1 MELSRPLVVLGAL
14 TLAFAAFSQAVA
26 MGLMTAADRAIEHLV
41 AQAWSVSLRPPALAV
56 AELGGAELTGLIAIG
71 LAVYLFRRAFRHEAW
86 ALLALPLV
94 EVAEVVYKVVVQHP
108 APIRSAHGDGPSL
121 TMLLERGPT
130 ALHNSYP
137 SGHTLRAVLVY
148 GLLAF
153 VIYRL
158 APRGLVR
165 KLAIP
170 AAAVI
175 ISLVALDR
183 LYLGVH
189 WTSDVIG
196 GLLLGGVALAAAVV
210 WLDRPRP
217 VA

>member
-1 MELSRPLVVLGAL
+1 LAVTRPLVALGAL
-14 TLAFAAFSQAVA
+14 ALAFAFYSQVVA
-26 MGLMTAADRAIEHLV
+26 LGWMTAADRAIAHGVTQVWSETLSSLGLAIAVLGGIELTSLV
-41 AQAWSVSLRPPALAV
+41 AIALAF
-56 AELGGAELTGLIAIG
+56 
-71 LAVYLFRRAFRHEAW
+71 YLVNRGFRHEAW

-94 EVAEVVYKVVVQHP
+94 EAIEVVYKLVLHHP
-108 APIRSAHGDGPSL
+108 GPIGSPHGDGPSL

-130 ALHNSYP
+130 FHNSYP

-153 VIYRL
+153 VIHRL
-158 APRGLVR
+158 APRGLAR
-165 KLAIP
+165 RLAIP

-196 GLLLGGVALAAAVV
+196 GLLLGGLALAAAIV
-210 WLDRPRP
+210 WLDKPRP

>member
-1 MELSRPLVVLGAL
+1 MALTRPLIALGAL
-14 TLAFAAFSQAVA
+14 ALAFAFYSQAVA
-26 MGLMTAADRAIEHLV
+26 LGLMTAPDRAISQLV
-41 AQAWSVSLRPPALAV
+41 AHAWSENLRGPALAV
-56 AELGGAELTGLIAIG
+56 AELGGVELTVLIAIG
-71 LAVYLFRRAFRHEAW
+71 LAVYLFQHGFRSEAW

-94 EVAEVVYKVVVQHP
+94 EVVEVTYKLALHHP
-108 APIRSAHGDGPSL
+108 QPIEFAHGDGPSL
-121 TMLLERGPT
+121 TMLVERGPT
-130 ALHNSYP
+130 VFHNSYP
-137 SGHTLRAVLVY
+137 SGHTIRAVLVY

-153 VIYRL
+153 VIHRL
-158 APRGLVR
+158 APRGLAR
-165 KLAIP
+165 KMAIP

-189 WTSDVIG
+189 WMSDVIG
-196 GLLLGGVALAAAVV
+196 GLLLGGLAVAAAIV

>member
-1 MELSRPLVVLGAL
+1 MELSRPLVALGAL
-14 TLAFAAFSQAVA
+14 TLAFAVFSQAVT
-26 MGLMTAADRAIEHLV
+26 MGLMTAADRAVGQLV
-41 AQAWSVSLRPPALAV
+41 AQAWSETLRPLPLAI
-56 AELGGAELTGLIAIG
+56 AELGGVELTGLIAVG
-71 LAVYLFRRAFRHEAW
+71 LTAYLFLLGFRHEAW

-94 EVAEVVYKVVVQHP
+94 EVVEVVYKLVVQHP

-130 ALHNSYP
+130 LHNSYP

-153 VIYRL
+153 VVYRL

-196 GLLLGGVALAAAVV
+196 GLLLGGVALAAAIV
-210 WLDRPRP
+210 WLDKPRP

>member
-1 MELSRPLVVLGAL
+1 MEVSRPLVALGAL
-14 TLAFAAFSQAVA
+14 TLAFAVFSQAVT
-26 MGLMTAADRAIEHLV
+26 MGLMTAADRAIAQPV
-41 AQAWSVSLRPPALAV
+41 AQAWSESLRPPALAM
-56 AELGGAELTGLIAIG
+56 AELGGVELTGLIAIG
-71 LAVYLFRRAFRHEAW
+71 LTAYFLWRGFRHEAW

-94 EVAEVVYKVVVQHP
+94 EVVEVVYKLVVQHP
-108 APIRSAHGDGPSL
+108 APIRSV
-121 TMLLERGPT
+121 PT
-130 ALHNSYP
+130 LHNSYP

-165 KLAIP
+165 TLAIP

-196 GLLLGGVALAAAVV
+196 GLLLGGIALTAAIV
-210 WLDRPRP
+210 WLDKPRP

>member
-1 MELSRPLVVLGAL
+1 MEVSRPLVALGAL
-14 TLAFAAFSQAVA
+14 TVAFAVFSEAVT
-26 MGLMTAADRAIEHLV
+26 MGLMTAADRAIAQPV
-41 AQAWSVSLRPPALAV
+41 AHAWSDSLRPLALAI
-56 AELGGAELTGLIAIG
+56 AELGGVELTGLIAIA
-71 LAVYLFRRAFRHEAW
+71 LTVYLLWRGFRHEAW

-94 EVAEVVYKVVVQHP
+94 EVVEVVYKLVVRHP
-108 APIRSAHGDGPSL
+108 APIRSVHGDGPSL

-196 GLLLGGVALAAAVV
+196 GLLLGGVALAASTV
-210 WLDRPRP
+210 WLDKPRP
-217 VA
+217 VG